1 MSVEVAHP
9 ATAIIDTIGIEQVG
23 PLRFRGRTHPGRARR
38 TFGGEVAGQAVLA
51 AGATVAADRH
61 LHSIHS
67 YFLLP
72 GDTSVPTEFE
82 VSDVRDGG
90 SFTTRRVEALEAGR
104 VIFTMLASFQVAETG
119 LSHQLATLTAPEP
132 EDAPSLEET
141 FEHDPEGLTWARQ
154 LISRAGVE
162 ARFPVLPARAHAIR
176 GEPGEP
182 RQSAWLRAQGRV
194 PDDPLEQ
201 AACLA
206 YLTDML
212 LLSCALGPHQ
222 RTLQDES
229 MQFATINHSVW
240 FHAPLRVDDWFLY
253 DQESRWAGGA
263 RAIAHGEI
271 LDRTGRLCA
280 TTMQEGLLRLR

>member
-1 MSVEVAHP
+1 
-9 ATAIIDTIGIEQVG
+9 
-23 PLRFRGRTHPGRARR
+23 
-38 TFGGEVAGQAVLA
+38 
-51 AGATVAADRH
+51 
-61 LHSIHS
+61 
-67 YFLLP
+67 
-72 GDTSVPTEFE
+72 
-82 VSDVRDGG
+82 
-90 SFTTRRVEALEAGR
+90 
-104 VIFTMLASFQVAETG
+104 
-119 LSHQLATLTAPEP
+119 
-132 EDAPSLEET
+132 
-141 FEHDPEGLTWARQ
+141 
-154 LISRAGVE
+154 
-162 ARFPVLPARAHAIR
+162 
-176 GEPGEP
+176 
-182 RQSAWLRAQGRV
+182 V